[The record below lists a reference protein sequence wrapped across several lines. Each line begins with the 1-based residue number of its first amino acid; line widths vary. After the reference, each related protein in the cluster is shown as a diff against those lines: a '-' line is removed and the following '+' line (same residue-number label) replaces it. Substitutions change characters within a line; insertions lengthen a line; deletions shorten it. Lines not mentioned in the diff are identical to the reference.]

1 MTIKSV
7 MNKVKSISRSP
18 SKSISKKNN
27 NISNNFNGF
36 NGFNGFNNLNN
47 NNNSNNKSSHNVEIF
62 YYLIMT
68 SIMLKCVSYIPFI
81 VKIYDTHLTTNI
93 PYTTL
98 FLELVAYLII
108 IAVAISKR
116 YFVQAL
122 FFAIF
127 IASVLYILFLKI
139 KHEKEENY

>member
-1 MTIKSV
+1 
-7 MNKVKSISRSP
+7 
-18 SKSISKKNN
+18 
-27 NISNNFNGF
+27 
-36 NGFNGFNNLNN
+36 
-47 NNNSNNKSSHNVEIF
+47 
-62 YYLIMT
+62 
-68 SIMLKCVSYIPFI
+68 MLKCVSYIPFI

>member
-1 MTIKSV
+1 MTIKNV
-7 MNKVKSISRSP
+7 INKVKSASRSAT
-18 SKSISKKNN
+18 KSISKKNN
-27 NISNNFNGF
+27 NILNNF

-47 NNNSNNKSSHNVEIF
+47 TNNSNTKSSHNVEIF

-81 VKIYDTHLTTNI
+81 VKIYDTHLTMNI
-93 PYTTL
+93 PYSTL